1 MRMIVW
7 KTYEIAK
14 ARYHSFFEKL
24 DDVDTYL
31 RVKVD
36 PAILAAL
43 TSIEK
48 NPTAKLRLTSRVG
61 NGAVIAFISPYTKV

>member
-1 MRMIVW
+1 MIVW

-48 NPTAKLRLTSRVG
+48 KSNSETEVD
-61 NGAVIAFISPYTKV
+61 